1 MPIDQS
7 DKILKELLT
16 KEGCWPFFIKRIE
29 NEGCLMAVPVNSVQR
44 TNGHRSVPVWSI
56 RTPFP
61 SDLEGTE

>member
-16 KEGCWPFFIKRIE
+16 KEG
-29 NEGCLMAVPVNSVQR
+29 
-44 TNGHRSVPVWSI
+44 VPVWSI

-61 SDLEGTE
+61 WELEGTE